1 MRDLQRTTLLQINGQ
16 PLPTPT
22 ASPSIAFTN
31 ITSSDSGRDEGGY
44 YHQEII
50 RSGVLSCSLQYA
62 YLSYS
67 DAAYLLQLLSAASF
81 TFTCPAP
88 NSGAETQAITRTCYC
103 KNLPTLS
110 LLRSLTGLNT
120 WKDVSID
127 IEEF

>member
-22 ASPSIAFTN
+22 ESPSIAFTN

-50 RSGVLSCSLQYA
+50 RSGVLSCSLQYS
-62 YLSYS
+62 YLSNS
-67 DAAYLLQLLSAASF
+67 DAAYLLQLLSADSF
-81 TFTCPAP
+81 TFTCPTP
-88 NSGAETQAITRTCYC
+88 NSGPDTQSITRTCYC

-110 LLRSLTGLNT
+110 LLRSLTGSNT
-120 WKDVSID
+120 WKDVSVD
-127 IEEF
+127 IEEL